1 MTSDGGC
8 ARRRDPRYA
17 QLVQARLARL
27 SLIVAAALL
36 FAPAATAK
44 LALTFDRT
52 TARPGDCVHLAFGD
66 YFTSK
71 RNVVHV
77 YLVYA
82 PILGNV
88 VRPSAGGGVARLGP
102 PPRLAG
108 VHKVAQTLSGKPG
121 LSFRVPRV
129 RAGRYAAVIWCSTC
143 RYRYLLANFQGGIP
157 EDAYIRPTKTLLSV
171 VR

>member
-1 MTSDGGC
+1 
-8 ARRRDPRYA
+8 
-17 QLVQARLARL
+17 LV
-27 SLIVAAALL
+27 VAGALL
-36 FAPAATAK
+36 FAPSASAK

-52 TARPGDCVHLAFGD
+52 TARPGDCVRLAFGE

-88 VRPSAGGGVARLGP
+88 VRPSAGGGVRRLGP

-108 VHKVAQTLSGKPG
+108 VHKVGQTLSGKPG
-121 LSFRVPRV
+121 LSFRVPKV
-129 RAGRYAAVIWCSTC
+129 RPGRYAAVIWCTTC
-143 RYRYLLANFQGGIP
+143 QYPYLLANFQRGIP
-157 EDAYIRPTKTLLSV
+157 EDAHVRPTKTLLRV

>member
-1 MTSDGGC
+1 MRAGLT
-8 ARRRDPRYA
+8 
-17 QLVQARLARL
+17 RL
-27 SLIVAAALL
+27 SLIAAALL
-36 FAPAATAK
+36 FVPTASAK

-52 TARPGDCVHLAFGD
+52 TAQPGDCVRLAFGE

-102 PPRLAG
+102 PPRLDG
-108 VHKVAQTLSGKPG
+108 VHKVGQTLSGKPG

-129 RAGRYAAVIWCSTC
+129 RPGRYAAVIWCSTC
-143 RYRYLLANFQGGIP
+143 QHPYLLANFQGGVP
-157 EDAYIRPTKTLLSV
+157 ADAYIRPTKTLLKV
-171 VR
+171 TR

>member
-1 MTSDGGC
+1 M
-8 ARRRDPRYA
+8 
-17 QLVQARLARL
+17 ARL
-27 SLIVAAALL
+27 SMVVAAALL
-36 FAPAATAK
+36 LTPAASAK

-52 TARPGDCVHLAFGD
+52 TARPGDCVRLAFGE

-71 RNVVHV
+71 RNAVHV

-88 VRPSAGGGVARLGP
+88 IRPRVGGGVATLGP

-108 VHKVAQTLSGKPG
+108 VHKVGQTLSGKPG
-121 LSFRVPRV
+121 LSFRVPSV

-143 RYRYLLANFQGGIP
+143 QHPYLLANFEGGIP
-157 EDAYIRPTKTLLSV
+157 EDAYVRPTKTLLRV
-171 VR
+171 IR